1 MAGEVTARKAWLR
14 IRLRGD
20 SLDEGD
26 GEIDGEGKG
35 YGNG

>member
-1 MAGEVTARKAWLR
+1 MAGEVRARKPWLR
-14 IRLRGD
+14 IRLHGD

-26 GEIDGEGKG
+26 GEGDGEDKG